1 MANVAQ
7 IYSIVNDVA
16 KMAYGENAIATVD
29 TSSFIALG
37 DSVISS
43 ANNRDKF
50 LNTLV
55 DRIGRTIFSVREYTV
70 TDNDIVRK
78 PFEFGCILQKI
89 YVEMPEAKINNSW
102 NIGENNYT
110 PEFAPVIKPSAK
122 QKLFD
127 KIATWE
133 IDVTIPDR
141 ILKTAFLNE
150 TTMAVFI
157 DAIFTALEN
166 MMRLAMENNINL
178 TRASF
183 IARKIN
189 GARPCGAI
197 NLLADYN
204 TLIAP
209 ATPLTVSNCLRD
221 LGFLKYATQQIKLWS
236 DRIVKMSKHFNEEEY
251 IRHTPKSLQI
261 LNVLA
266 DFASATDTYLQSD
279 TYHNELT
286 KLPLYK
292 VVPYWQGEGETYGFN
307 DTSKIDIKID
317 NDTTITETGVL
328 AVLYDYEAMGVTIT
342 DRRATTERNNHDEY
356 TNYYNKTDIGYF
368 NDMSE
373 NGIVF
378 YIKDSN

>member
-16 KMAYGENAIATVD
+16 KMAYGENALTTVD

-102 NIGENNYT
+102 NIGENDYT
-110 PEFAPVIKPSAK
+110 PEFAPIIKPRAK

-133 IDVTIPDR
+133 IDVTIPDK

-150 TTMAVFI
+150 TAMAVFI

-166 MMRLAMENNINL
+166 MMKLAMENNINL

-183 IARKIN
+183 IARKID
-189 GARPCGAI
+189 GAKPCGAI

-204 TLIAP
+204 TLISP
-209 ATPLTVSNCLRD
+209 ATPLTVANCLRD

-251 IRHTPKSLQI
+251 VRHTPKSLQI

-317 NDTTITETGVL
+317 ADTTITETGIL

-356 TNYYNKTDIGYF
+356 SNYYNKTDIGYF

-378 YIKDSN
+378 YIKDAH

>member
-70 TDNDIVRK
+70 TDNDIVRR
-78 PFEFGCILQKI
+78 PFDFGCILQKI

-102 NIGENNYT
+102 NVGENNYT
-110 PEFAPVIKPSAK
+110 PDFAPIIKPSAK

-133 IDVTIPDR
+133 IDVTIPDK

-189 GARPCGAI
+189 GAMPCGAI

-209 ATPLTVSNCLRD
+209 ATPLTASNCLRD

-251 IRHTPKSLQI
+251 VRHTPKSLQI

-292 VVPYWQGEGETYGFN
+292 VVPYWQGEGESYSFA

-317 NDTTITETGVL
+317 ANKTITETGIL

>member
-16 KMAYGENAIATVD
+16 KMAYGENALTTVD

-110 PEFAPVIKPSAK
+110 PEFAPIIKPSAK

-183 IARKIN
+183 IARKIH
-189 GARPCGAI
+189 GAMPCGAI

-204 TLIAP
+204 TLISP
-209 ATPLTVSNCLRD
+209 ATPLTVANCLRD

-317 NDTTITETGVL
+317 ANTTITETGVL

-378 YIKDSN
+378 YIKDTN